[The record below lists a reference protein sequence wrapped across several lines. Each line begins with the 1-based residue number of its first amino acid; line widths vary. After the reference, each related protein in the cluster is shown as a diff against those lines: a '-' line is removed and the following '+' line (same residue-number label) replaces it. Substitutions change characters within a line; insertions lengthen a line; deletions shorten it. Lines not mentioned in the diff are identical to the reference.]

1 MITISISIRFTLYYF
16 SAWFALI
23 VVLNRTAQTVATV
36 LITARYAK
44 NLGIDR
50 NEQVADSACVAS
62 AERRGT
68 QQPNV
73 LTPNAANAAARP
85 TKAL

>member
-1 MITISISIRFTLYYF
+1 M
-16 SAWFALI
+16 
-23 VVLNRTAQTVATV
+23 VLNR
-36 LITARYAK
+36 ITPAKARAPNIARYAK

-62 AERRGT
+62 AERKGT

-73 LTPNAANAAARP
+73 LTPNAANAATRP

>member
-1 MITISISIRFTLYYF
+1 M
-16 SAWFALI
+16 
-23 VVLNRTAQTVATV
+23 VLNRTAQTLEIV
-36 LITARYAK
+36 LINARDAN

-50 NEQVADSACVAS
+50 NEQVADSARVAS

>member
-1 MITISISIRFTLYYF
+1 
-16 SAWFALI
+16 
-23 VVLNRTAQTVATV
+23 VVLNRTELVTVAAP
-36 LITARYAK
+36 ITARYAK

-50 NEQVADSACVAS
+50 NEQVAHSACVAS